1 MTPSDQR
8 AHEEGRETMRKT
20 GQPSSQASPPALK
33 PGPRND
39 LTDIAGLAVG
49 HATDPIARSGVT
61 LVLLD
66 KLTPAAVDVRGGGP
80 ATRETEALRPENLV
94 GGLHA
99 LVFSGGSVFGLAAA
113 DAVTQALSAAGVGLQ
128 VAPGAPPVPLVASA
142 CLFDLGAPGEKRFA
156 EGAPYARLGREALAA
171 AQGAV
176 EHQSAG
182 QHAATQPMALGSI
195 GAGRGAV
202 AGSVKGGVGAASLDL
217 GDGVM
222 IAALVAA
229 NPVGSPLDA
238 EERCFWAHPWEIDA
252 EFGGVR
258 PDPNAPPVVDPVPAG
273 GKLARLSGGPPGFG
287 ANTTIGVVA
296 TSADL
301 TRAEAQRLA
310 IMAQDGLARA
320 IRPAHTPFDGDT
332 LFALATG
339 AASLGG
345 NRPAAL
351 ARLGSAAADCVARA
365 IARGV
370 YAAEAEPDEAP
381 AARARLTR
389 ET

>member
-1 MTPSDQR
+1 MTTSAPR
-8 AHEEGRETMRKT
+8 RK
-20 GQPSSQASPPALK
+20 PR
-33 PGPRND
+33 PGPHND
-39 LTDIAGLAVG
+39 LTDVPGLAVG
-49 HATDPIARSGVT
+49 QATDTIVRTGVT

-66 KLTPAAVDVRGGGP
+66 KMTTAAVDVRGGGP

-113 DAVTQALSAAGVGLQ
+113 DAATQALSAAGVGLQ
-128 VAPGAPPVPLVASA
+128 VAPGAPPAPLVASA
-142 CLFDLGAPGEKRFA
+142 CLFDLGAPGEKRFVD
-156 EGAPYARLGREALAA
+156 GAPYARLGREALAA
-171 AQGAV
+171 AQANGC
-176 EHQSAG
+176 G
-182 QHAATQPMALGSI
+182 PMALGSV

-217 GDGVM
+217 GDGVVV
-222 IAALVAA
+222 AALAAA
-229 NPVGSPLDA
+229 NPVGSPLN
-238 EERCFWAHPWEIDA
+238 ETERCFWAHPWEIGA
-252 EFGGVR
+252 EFGGFR
-258 PDPNAPPVVDPVPAG
+258 PDPAAPPVLDPVPDG
-273 GKLARLSGGPPGFG
+273 GKLARLSSGPSVFG

-301 TRAEAQRLA
+301 ARAEAHRLA

-320 IRPAHTPFDGDT
+320 VRPAHTPFDGDT

-339 AASLGG
+339 AAPLGE

-370 YAAEAEPDEAP
+370 YAAEASADEAP
-381 AARARLTR
+381 AARVRLTR
-389 ET
+389 DA